1 MDQEFLKQF
10 QADIEDKLGQD
21 QFAVIADNMG
31 EILTKNQEA
40 IEAKRIAEEKITELQ
55 KMNEKLIASNG
66 SLLKQI
72 PMGTVDPTPQNV
84 TMSEAADP
92 EKFNIKDYLN
102 PDGSFKEE

>member
-40 IEAKRIAEEKITELQ
+40 IEAKRIAEEKISELQ

-72 PMGTVDPTPQNV
+72 PMGTVDPTLQNV
-84 TMSEAADP
+84 TMNEAADP
-92 EKFNIKDYLN
+92 EEFNIKDYLN
-102 PDGSFKEE
+102 PDGSFKED